1 SPRTLLTLAAATI
14 DAAGAPTRR
23 IHSGQEV
30 DRLSG
35 WRFLHPPGNHEK
47 PDDPGKDEDIAGQGC
62 ERVGGRKSFGT
73 EDPALRDVGKTGQHH
88 EVAKGSWQP
97 RRQGRRGAEQDQ
109 RETKHEA
116 LIAS

>member
-1 SPRTLLTLAAATI
+1 MPLVHNTVLALAAEPAGPRTATLGSCSPRTLLTLAAATI

-47 PDDPGKDEDIAGQGC
+47 PNDPGKDRSE
-62 ERVGGRKSFGT
+62 ERRVGKECRG
-73 EDPALRDVGKTGQHH
+73 GK
-88 EVAKGSWQP
+88 A
-97 RRQGRRGAEQDQ
+97 AEYLK
-109 RETKHEA
+109 REP
-116 LIAS
+116 